1 MFLEEIVASMII
13 SNQKYLVLRLNVQ
26 KTKLMYQLLH
36 YNKLLNK
43 LLFLYQK
50 SKINHS
56 KSLKAP

>member
-43 LLFLYQK
+43 L
-50 SKINHS
+50 
-56 KSLKAP
+56 